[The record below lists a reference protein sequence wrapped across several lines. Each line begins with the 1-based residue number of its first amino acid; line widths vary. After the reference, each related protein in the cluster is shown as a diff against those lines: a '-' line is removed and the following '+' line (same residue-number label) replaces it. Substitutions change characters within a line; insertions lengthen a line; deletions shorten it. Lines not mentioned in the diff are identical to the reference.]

1 VNVPAV
7 GSTAATLEATVL
19 PAGLNTWMK
28 AFTPAPG
35 AGDTVPVIDN
45 ATAPMGLVGLTD
57 TETVAAAAIETIGK
71 SARNAMSIPRA
82 IVGSAFMWITEG

>member
-1 VNVPAV
+1 
-7 GSTAATLEATVL
+7 
-19 PAGLNTWMK
+19 
-28 AFTPAPG
+28 
-35 AGDTVPVIDN
+35 
-45 ATAPMGLVGLTD
+45 MGLVGLTD